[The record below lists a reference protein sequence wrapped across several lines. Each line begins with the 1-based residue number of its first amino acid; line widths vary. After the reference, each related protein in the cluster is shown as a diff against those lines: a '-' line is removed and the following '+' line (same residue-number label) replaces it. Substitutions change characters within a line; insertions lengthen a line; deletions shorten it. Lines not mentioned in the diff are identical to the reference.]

1 MINLWRSL
9 RFTIVFAVLLGLLY
23 PLLIT
28 GIGNLLFPWQA
39 QGSMVVWRGRVV
51 GSELI
56 AQQTTVPWLFHP
68 RPSAVDYAGNASGG
82 SNLGP
87 TNPAL
92 IAEIRRNL
100 HVVERQNPGVAVSSI
115 PTEMVESS
123 GSGLDPDISIPDA
136 LIQLPR
142 VARASGLSRSYLAG
156 LIARYTQGRVLGIWG
171 EPMVNVMRLNMA
183 IVRRTGR

>member
-1 MINLWRSL
+1 MINFWRSL
-9 RFTIVFAVLLGLLY
+9 RFTIVFAVLLGVLY

-28 GIGNLLFPWQA
+28 GIGNVLFPWQA
-39 QGSMVVWRGRVV
+39 QGSMIVWRGQVV
-51 GSELI
+51 GSKLI

-68 RPSAVDYAGNASGG
+68 RPSAVNYAGNGSGG

-92 IAEIRRNL
+92 IAEIRHNL
-100 HVVERQNPGVAVSSI
+100 HVVEKQNPGTPIAAI

-123 GSGLDPDISIPDA
+123 ASGLDPDISVPDA

-142 VARASGLSRSYLAG
+142 VAQASGLSRSYLKNLVAQ
-156 LIARYTQGRVLGIWG
+156 YTQGRVLGIWG
-171 EPMVNVMRLNMA
+171 EPMVNVMQLNMA